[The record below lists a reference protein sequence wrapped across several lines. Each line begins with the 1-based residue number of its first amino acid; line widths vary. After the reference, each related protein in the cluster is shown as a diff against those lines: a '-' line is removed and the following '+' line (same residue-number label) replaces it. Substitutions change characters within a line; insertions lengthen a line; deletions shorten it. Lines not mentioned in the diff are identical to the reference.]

1 MMMCGGSHPFLII
14 LQTFASALVECLL
27 IRTYDD
33 ATTTLYVDHK
43 KKKEEERIIIN
54 KYVIN
59 RPSRAWMYVVRQH
72 TYYTQDN
79 NYSTY
84 KLPISQC

>member
-1 MMMCGGSHPFLII
+1 MSEIEVAVFCHFHP
-14 LQTFASALVECLL
+14 
-27 IRTYDD
+27 
-33 ATTTLYVDHK
+33 K
-43 KKKEEERIIIN
+43 KSPPTRNKRRRRRIIIITN